1 MFMIVEPKKFMFVI
15 VENSPPYFM
24 FVMGSTA
31 KPQRKIRVKSDMAAA
46 ATKPP

>member
-1 MFMIVEPKKFMFVI
+1 MVA
-15 VENSPPYFM
+15 ENLPPYFM

-46 ATKPP
+46 ATNPP